1 MSNRK
6 LIKSLVNE
14 EGAKLVNRESI
25 LEEVLIVFE
34 ISSACPLG
42 DSWRLEGGVR
52 RGGWMFFC
60 FKRER
65 KLVADPFI
73 KKKYTKVSFN

>member
-42 DSWRLEGGVR
+42 DSWRLEGGV
-52 RGGWMFFC
+52 GC
-60 FKRER
+60 SS
-65 KLVADPFI
+65 
-73 KKKYTKVSFN
+73 VSKEGANWLQTLL